1 MKPSYSLPEHN
12 LASVAQPSP
21 ISHPSIHPSI
31 QPFIYPYSTHG
42 YMNGYGPPSIV
53 VLVTFAFRFR
63 RHCPSSSSWPAPAP
77 STPTPRTN
85 SFASW
90 KFIVV
95 QRRGLGL
102 MTADVQRN
110 LGWWWLLAPGGKA
123 QRWRW
128 MTNFDGILCQSAM
141 HSLTEMWLRCS
152 VRRYVDEHPFGSVR
166 GDWHNL
172 FGQFCLLVCIRTK
185 GVINYIVHI
194 WHYNYLELS

>member
-1 MKPSYSLPEHN
+1 
-12 LASVAQPSP
+12 
-21 ISHPSIHPSI
+21 
-31 QPFIYPYSTHG
+31 
-42 YMNGYGPPSIV
+42 MNGYGPPSIV

-128 MTNFDGILCQSAM
+128 MTNFDGIV
-141 HSLTEMWLRCS
+141 S
-152 VRRYVDEHPFGSVR
+152 VGNAFTR
-166 GDWHNL
+166 GDVATVFGQTLCWWTSFWVSSWGLTQFVRSILSVSVYSNKSGDKLYSSHLPLLL
-172 FGQFCLLVCIRTK
+172 FGAFLV
-185 GVINYIVHI
+185 
-194 WHYNYLELS
+194 